1 MDRTQ
6 LQADYIETLLDGMT
20 MDELCSFFVDTMNRD
35 LSDLNDEEL
44 VEEVNHYVPELLQD

>member
-6 LQADYIETLLDGMT
+6 LQADYIETLFDGMT

-35 LSDLNDEEL
+35 LSDLDDEEL